1 MIREDVCVLQIFVCL
16 VVSVKKHNKSFPHRH
31 GNLAQGP
38 KTYLKLDQMAQL
50 NDFVCAMLVFHRAG
64 FLALYKNSCERI
76 MPIPPAGF
84 QLVQAWPISRTIA
97 TQRFCKDAAS
107 CAYPAVQHTHG
118 FAEHAAL
125 QVHDVLSLGRSYS
138 YHSPGLVAFGVF

>member
-31 GNLAQGP
+31 GNLAQG
-38 KTYLKLDQMAQL
+38 
-50 NDFVCAMLVFHRAG
+50 
-64 FLALYKNSCERI
+64 
-76 MPIPPAGF
+76 